1 MTKLSEKAFA
11 IMAFCPKK
19 KKSYGITVDEVGC
32 NAYKFIW
39 SFPIDK
45 DKAHRE
51 GYDSKSVHGCVEMDV
66 DYPGCP
72 YCHSK
77 QYIFC
82 SCGSVM
88 CWHGQKVVTC
98 SKCGQSGVVTM
109 ASSFDLHGGGY

>member
-1 MTKLSEKAFA
+1 MAKLTDKAFA
-11 IMAFCPKK
+11 IMAICPESMKY
-19 KKSYGITVDEVGC
+19 YGITVDEVRR
-32 NAYKFIW
+32 NAYKFVW
-39 SFPIDK
+39 SFPIEK

-51 GYDSKSVHGCVEMDV
+51 GYDSKSVHGSVEMDV
-66 DYPGCP
+66 EYPGCS

-88 CWHGQKVVTC
+88 RWHGQKVVRC
-98 SKCGQSGVVTM
+98 PKCGQSGEVTM